1 MNLYEIDNAIMEAF
15 DRAIDP
21 ETGEIHDDEAF
32 GALNALEEERERKIE
47 GVLLWIKNLRSDAEA
62 LKAEKQAFESRQ
74 KATERKAESLIRYIS
89 IVLSGEKFKT
99 DRVTVSWR
107 KTESVTYNGNVRDL
121 PKECVREKEP
131 EVNKTEIKKLLK
143 AGKEISGAQ
152 IVEKMNIQ
160 IK

>member
-1 MNLYEIDNAIMEAF
+1 MNLYEIDNAIVEAF

-89 IVLSGEKFKT
+89 NVLSGEKFKT

-107 KTESVTYNGNVRDL
+107 KSESVTYDGNVRDL
-121 PKECVREKEP
+121 PRECVIEKEP
-131 EVNKTEIKKLLK
+131 EINKTEIKKLLK

-152 IVEKMNIQ
+152 IVKNMNIQ